1 MLQKVLAEFSY
12 EEYTLVVLEKKNLGQ
27 YYEGFD
33 ALNVITLSEK
43 SKVNLPHSFFLIY
56 TFLKGISSANDRV
69 IGFLWRSYVPT
80 SILLIF
86 FPINRDSFFIMEHL
100 VPEHYSKF
108 FHYLLKFSFTRASRV
123 FFVSNYALK
132 GFNISNGEVLYNYLD
147 TSTKNLKKSRTEKIV
162 WVGRNSYQKYISDLI
177 SFAKVNEKYSIDVFG
192 FNDYPSDDLPKN
204 ISIQGKVNEIDYSS
218 YRFLLIT
225 SHYESQ
231 ALVIHEALNN
241 GLKVI
246 CRQGL
251 YPFVQEFYPRKSLY
265 LYDNKYT
272 WQLREDTIDYVWK
285 FNDISISRWKKLLIK
300 SQ

>member
-1 MLQKVLAEFSY
+1 MEFSH
-12 EEYTLVVLEKKNLGQ
+12 EEYTLVVLEKKKPGQ
-27 YYEGFD
+27 YYEDFD
-33 ALNVITLSEK
+33 ALNVVFLSEK
-43 SKVNLPHSFFLIY
+43 YKVNLPHSFFLIY
-56 TFLKGISSANDRV
+56 TFLKGVSAANDRV

-80 SILLIF
+80 SLLSIF
-86 FPINRDSFFIMEHL
+86 LSLNRNSFFIMEHL
-100 VPEHYSKF
+100 VPEHYSKI

-147 TSTKNLKKSRTEKIV
+147 IRKKDLKKSRTDKIV
-162 WVGRNSYQKYISDLI
+162 WVGRNCHQKYISDLI

-192 FNDYPSDDLPKN
+192 FNYYPSDDLPKN
-204 ISIQGKVNEIDYSS
+204 ISIQGKVNEIDYSA

-241 GLKVI
+241 GLRVI

-251 YPFVQEFYPRKSLY
+251 YPFIQEFYPMESLY

-272 WQLREDTIDYVWK
+272 WKWREDTIDYVWK
-285 FNDISISRWKKLLIK
+285 FNDISIEKWKKILSKL
-300 SQ
+300 Q